1 MVTLVNFENIV
12 PYKILMRG
20 EAYYESGAVSELEEI
35 SPGEWEAVV
44 DGTDSYNAGI
54 SMEGDEVKAWYC
66 DCPYDGGICKHVVA
80 ILLAIRDNGKKAKR
94 SAFSKMRIEVEQVVE
109 EDEDTK
115 AEILEQSRKASEHCK
130 TDADLKKI
138 LSIIKPNE
146 LSQFVFEYASTN
158 KEFKTAL
165 LQRIT
170 IKELYSASKEKDYKK
185 EIQKVFEGSGLSR
198 RSRYYN
204 RYDDFSLDWDEIF
217 NQVHALLEKAE
228 LFLTMGTLDPAI
240 SIALQIL
247 RSIGENYNDELVYND
262 DIDTCAYCEQAGEL
276 LMKVVQHPQITQK
289 QISVISQELN
299 EIAKLSS
306 YWDYDVYDVDELMMQ
321 IEISTQPID
330 KALELIDKLI
340 EDRKESFDLYQ
351 LVLRK
356 INLLT
361 EQNEIGEAEATIY
374 QYLHLSPIRKMMVE
388 KLIAREQYDE
398 AIRMLDEGI
407 KIAGEERYAG
417 TIHEWMELKLKIYE
431 MANRTSEVID
441 GSKQLFKFG
450 WGIMEYY
457 HKLKG
462 LIPEKQWKPFLTGLM
477 EEVNFSENPTFS
489 VNDKARIYLE
499 EKDHE
504 RLFQLLASKKC
515 NQMEVLMEYAHH
527 LKDTHSEQ
535 LIAIYT
541 SYLVDYAERNM
552 GRDHYEYI
560 ARVLQCMEKLN
571 GGKVA
576 VRYLVSEFRTK
587 YKRRPAMMEILGK
600 F

>member
-1 MVTLVNFENIV
+1 MVTLANFENIV
-12 PYKILMRG
+12 PYKIMMRG
-20 EAYYESGAVSELEEI
+20 EAYYESGAVSELEEVL
-35 SPGEWEAVV
+35 PGDWEAAV
-44 DGTDSYNAGI
+44 DGTDSYNVGI
-54 SMEGDEVKAWYC
+54 SMEGDEVKTWYC

-80 ILLAIRDNGKKAKR
+80 TLLAIRDNSKKAKR
-94 SAFSKMRIEVEQVVE
+94 STFSQMRIEVEQVVE

-115 AEILEQSRKASEHCK
+115 AEILEQSRKASEYCN
-130 TDADLKKI
+130 TDADLKKF
-138 LSIIKPNE
+138 LSLIKPNE
-146 LSQFVFEYASTN
+146 LLQFVFEYASAN

-204 RYDDFSLDWDEIF
+204 RYDDFSLDWDGIF
-217 NQVHALLEKAE
+217 NQVDALLEKTE

-289 QISVISQELN
+289 QISVISQELY
-299 EIAKLSS
+299 EIAKLSP

-340 EDRKESFDLYQ
+340 EDRKDSYDLYQ
-351 LVLRK
+351 LILRK
-356 INLLT
+356 IDLLT
-361 EQNEIGEAEATIY
+361 EHNESEKVEATIH
-374 QYLHLSPIRKMMVE
+374 QYLHLAPIRKMMVE
-388 KLIAREQYDE
+388 KMIAREQYDE
-398 AIRMLDEGI
+398 AIRVVDEGI
-407 KIAGEERYAG
+407 KIAEEERYLG
-417 TIHEWMELKLKIYE
+417 TIYEWIRLKLKIYE

-441 GSKQLFKFG
+441 ICKQLFKSG
-450 WGIMEYY
+450 QGVIEHY
-457 HKLKG
+457 HKLKA
-462 LIPEKQWKPFLTGLM
+462 LIPEKQWKPILSGLM
-477 EEVNFSENPTFS
+477 EEVNFSESPTFS

-504 RLFQLLASKKC
+504 RLFHLLASKKY

-527 LKDTHSEQ
+527 LNDTHSEQ
-535 LIAIYT
+535 LLAIYT
-541 SYLVDYAERNM
+541 SFLVDYAERNL

-560 ARVLQCMEKLN
+560 ARVLKCMQKLN

>member
-1 MVTLVNFENIV
+1 MVTLANFENIV

-35 SPGEWEAVV
+35 SSGEWEAVV
-44 DGTDSYNAGI
+44 DGTDSYNVEI
-54 SMEGDEVKAWYC
+54 SMERDEITAWYC

-80 ILLAIRDNGKKAKR
+80 TLLAIRDNNKIAK
-94 SAFSKMRIEVEQVVE
+94 SSDFSKMRIEVEQVVE

-115 AEILEQSRKASEHCK
+115 AEILEQSRKTSEHCK
-130 TDADLKKI
+130 TDADLKKF
-138 LSIIKPNE
+138 LSLIKPNE

-158 KEFKTAL
+158 KEFKMAL

-170 IKELYSASKEKDYKK
+170 IKELSAASKEKDYKK

-204 RYDDFSLDWDEIF
+204 RYDDFSLDWDGIF
-217 NQVHALLEKAE
+217 NQVDALLEKAE
-228 LFLTMGTLDPAI
+228 LFLMMGTLDPAI

-262 DIDTCAYCEQAGEL
+262 DIDTGAYCEQAGDL
-276 LMKVVQHPQITQK
+276 LMKVVQHPQIAQK
-289 QISVISQELN
+289 QISDILQELY
-299 EIAKLSS
+299 EIAKISP
-306 YWDYDVYDVDELMMQ
+306 YRDYDVYDVDELMMQ
-321 IEISTQPID
+321 IEISTQPVA
-330 KALELIDKLI
+330 KALELIDELI
-340 EDRKESFDLYQ
+340 EDRKDSYDLYQ

-356 INLLT
+356 IDLLT
-361 EQNEIGEAEATIY
+361 EYNESEKVDATIY

-388 KLIAREQYDE
+388 KLIARKQYDE

-417 TIHEWMELKLKIYE
+417 TIHEWMGLKLKIYE

-441 GSKQLFKFG
+441 ICKQLFKSG
-450 WGIMEYY
+450 RGVIEYY
-457 HKLKG
+457 HKLKA
-462 LIPEKQWKPFLTGLM
+462 LIPEKQWKPFLSGLM
-477 EEVNFSENPTFS
+477 EEVNFSESPTFN
-489 VNDKARIYLE
+489 VNDKACIYLE
-499 EKDHE
+499 EKYHE
-504 RLFQLLASKKC
+504 RLFHLLASPKY
-515 NQMEVLMEYAHH
+515 NRIEVLMEYAHH

-535 LIAIYT
+535 LLAIYT
-541 SYLVDYAERNM
+541 SFLVDYAERNM

-560 ARVLQCMEKLN
+560 ARVLQCMQKLN

-576 VRYLVSEFRTK
+576 VKYLVSEFRTK

>member
-1 MVTLVNFENIV
+1 MVTLNHFESIV
-12 PYKILMRG
+12 PDKILMRG
-20 EAYYESGAVSELEEI
+20 EAYYESGAVSELEEV

-44 DGTDSYNAGI
+44 DGTDSYNVEILLA
-54 SMEGDEVKAWYC
+54 GDEITTWYC

-80 ILLAIRDNGKKAKR
+80 TLLAIRGNSKKAKR
-94 SAFSKMRIEVEQVVE
+94 SGFSKMRIEVEQVIE

-115 AEILEQSRKASEHCK
+115 AEILEQSQKTSEYCK
-130 TDADLKKI
+130 TDADLQKF
-138 LSIIKPNE
+138 LSLIKPNE
-146 LSQFVFEYASTN
+146 LSQFVYEYASAN

-165 LQRIT
+165 LQQIT
-170 IKELYSASKEKDYKK
+170 VKELSAASKEKDYKK

-204 RYDDFSLDWDEIF
+204 RYDDFSLDWEGIF
-217 NQVHALLEKAE
+217 NQVDALLEKAE
-228 LFLTMGTLDPAI
+228 LFSTVGTLDPTI

-262 DIDTCAYCEQAGEL
+262 DIDTYAYCEQAGEL
-276 LMKVVQHPQITQK
+276 LMKVVQHPRITQN
-289 QISVISQELN
+289 QISKILQELF
-299 EIAKLSS
+299 EIAKLLP
-306 YWDYDVYDVDELMMQ
+306 YRDYDVYDVDELMMQ

-340 EDRKESFDLYQ
+340 EDRKDSYDLYQ

-356 INLLT
+356 IDLLT
-361 EQNEIGEAEATIY
+361 EQNEPEKVEATIH
-374 QYLHLSPIRKMMVE
+374 QYLYLSPIRKMMVE

-398 AIRMLDEGI
+398 AIRVVDEGI
-407 KIAGEERYAG
+407 KNAGEERYEG
-417 TIHEWMELKLKIYE
+417 TIHEWMGLKLKIYE
-431 MANRTSEVID
+431 MANLTSEVID
-441 GSKQLFKFG
+441 SCKQLFKSG
-450 WGIMEYY
+450 RGVMEYY
-457 HKLKG
+457 HKLKT
-462 LIPEKQWKPFLTGLM
+462 LIPEKQWKLFLEGLM
-477 EEVNFSENPTFS
+477 TEANFCESHVFS

-504 RLFQLLASKKC
+504 RLFHLLASPKY
-515 NQMEVLMEYAHH
+515 NQMGVLMEYAHH
-527 LKDTHSEQ
+527 LKDTHSDQ

-541 SYLVDYAERNM
+541 SFLVDYAERNM
-552 GRDHYEYI
+552 GRDHYEYV
-560 ARVLQCMEKLN
+560 ARVLQCMQKLN

-576 VRYLVSEFRTK
+576 VRYLVSEFRAK